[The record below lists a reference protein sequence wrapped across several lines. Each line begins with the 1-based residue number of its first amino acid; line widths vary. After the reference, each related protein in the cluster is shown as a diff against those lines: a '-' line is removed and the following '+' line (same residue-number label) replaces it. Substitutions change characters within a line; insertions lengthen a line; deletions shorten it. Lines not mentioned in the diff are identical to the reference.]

1 MIAKLHKSR
10 DNKVVVAVCDSGL
23 LGKKF
28 EEGNK
33 QLDMTSDFFNGE
45 EKDDLAI
52 GDLIRNAGSVNLV
65 GEKAVKLGIDE
76 GVVEEGHVK
85 KIAGIPYAQA
95 VVVRE

>member
-1 MIAKLHKSR
+1 MIAKLHKGK
-10 DNKVVVAVCDSGL
+10 DNKVVVAVCDSEL

-33 QLDMTSDFFNGE
+33 QLDMTSDFFKGE

-52 GDLIRNAGSVNLV
+52 GDLIRNADSVNLV
-65 GEKAVKLGIDE
+65 GEKAVKTGIDE

-95 VVVRE
+95 IIVRE